1 MSVEEVFEN
10 QRWLIGAWTAPIALL
25 DQAAWTSIDGNAV
38 SLDTLSPS
46 LNDQDRVPCLGEE
59 WDVVIDHSTD
69 PEGWQYGTVFNH
81 LDHKRPGGRAS
92 QRLGDMVRRRK
103 WKRKS
108 GKDHGRKSA
117 VHQRLAEEVFQATHA
132 SESRAKA
139 LRTFTKLI
147 LDVVSKKKFW
157 EMIPWD
163 PGSFYVIQ
171 RKHSEEY
178 AAMRDRAVGIN
189 MNERGTLLQDLI
201 CGAAHSRAA
210 YGFAMQAGH
219 IKNVSSYIKLHT
231 LQPLRFDPI
240 GGVSQEANNE
250 AISELTGIAV
260 ENILQSNWRNSPFR
274 PCYYVAAD
282 LANQSIVISIRGSLE
297 LGDLLSDVTANS
309 VKVSLLGSQGW
320 VHEGMMASATYIHC
334 CTKSILERSSDAY
347 PGWPILITGHS
358 LGGGVAAVLA
368 MLLLNEGGVTGL
380 GDIRCIT
387 IGSAAVMSES
397 LSQVCDSFS
406 TSVILGSDPIPH
418 LSHASLEKL
427 LLEMSAAS
435 PMKRAAED
443 FSKNITR
450 LWSVNTEATASE
462 NVETKTIE
470 VITLGDDGHK
480 QKEKP
485 LHIDTAAQ
493 DKDSPEIMYPPGK
506 LLWILCKEGAV
517 SMEAVNSIWEKEW
530 TQTGEIS
537 QDDEGVSVVL
547 EVDRNAFGRILVLPS
562 MLDDHIP
569 DNYLNALKSL

>member
-1 MSVEEVFEN
+1 MFEN
-10 QRWLIGAWTAPIALL
+10 QRWLFGTWAAPVALL
-25 DQAAWTSIDGNAV
+25 DQAAWTAIDGSAL
-38 SLDTLSPS
+38 SLDALSS
-46 LNDQDRVPCLGEE
+46 SINDQGRVSCLGEE

-108 GKDHGRKSA
+108 GEDQIGGKSA
-117 VHQRLAEEVFQATHA
+117 VHQRIAEEVFQATHA

-163 PGSFYVIQ
+163 PGSFYMIQ
-171 RKHSEEY
+171 KKHSEEY
-178 AAMRDRAVGIN
+178 AAMRAHAVGID
-189 MNERGTLLQDLI
+189 MNEKGTLLQDLI

-231 LQPLRFDPI
+231 LQPLRFDPV

-309 VKVSLLGSQGW
+309 VQVSLLGAQGW

-334 CTKSILERSSDAY
+334 CTKAVLESAAVLY

-368 MLLLNEGGVTGL
+368 MLLLNEGGVAGL
-380 GDIRCIT
+380 GGIRCIT

-397 LSQVCDSFS
+397 LSKVCDFFS

-435 PMKRAAED
+435 PMKRAVED
-443 FSKNITR
+443 FSKTITR
-450 LWSVNTEATASE
+450 LWSVNTEASISE
-462 NVETKTIE
+462 NIGTKTVE
-470 VITLGDDGHK
+470 VITLGDDG
-480 QKEKP
+480 QKPKEQP
-485 LHIDTAAQ
+485 LQADTVAP

-506 LLWILCKEGAV
+506 LLWILCREDPV
-517 SMEAVNSIWEKEW
+517 SMETVNSIWDKEW
-530 TQTGEIS
+530 TQSGELS
-537 QDDEGVSVVL
+537 QEDEGVSVVL

-562 MLDDHIP
+562 MFDDHVP
-569 DNYLNALKSL
+569 DNYLHALKSL